1 MEWKVKRA
9 FGGGLSVRKVA
20 LGMVVM
26 IGASLVL
33 SLFHMGSALGL
44 LLPVT
49 LWAFFAWEAVKP
61 ATTLTLDGELLSFG
75 DGGVPPLVLP
85 GVRAWL
91 APAARAGIGT
101 SSGTVLVLHD
111 DTRRVRI
118 LGAQFA
124 PPLGAPLGDP
134 EDHDYHTDAATFGAL
149 LLALEHSPVRIARPD
164 GAAALTVPLTEHFQR
179 ASFRSVLGVI
189 VPTMAVSMALPS
201 VLGGLRIPSATAH
214 TITVGVTLAV
224 FLVGLGVV
232 VVRSARGFA
241 PRRALRL
248 SAQSAQ
254 LIEVGTSRV
263 LAEVP
268 RAALRVTLTHVEVRF
283 TKFPFDHPALRLE
296 GLTDEPLR
304 VGCMEFLGGW
314 AFATPV
320 ESSAPYLVG
329 SAHWLPLLDALGIP
343 RPMT

>member
-26 IGASLVL
+26 IGASSVL
-33 SLFHMGSALGL
+33 SLVHAGSALGL

-61 ATTLTLDGELLSFG
+61 ATTLTLDRERLSFG
-75 DGGVPPLVLP
+75 DGGVPPLVLH

-91 APAARAGIGT
+91 APAARAGLGT
-101 SSGTVLVLHD
+101 STGTVLVLDD

-124 PPLGAPLGDP
+124 PPPGAPLGEP

-149 LLALEHSPVRIARPD
+149 LLALERSPVRIAQP
-164 GAAALTVPLTEHFQR
+164 GAATALTVPLTEHFQR
-179 ASFRSVLGVI
+179 ASLRSVLGVI
-189 VPTMAVSMALPS
+189 VPTAGVSMALPS
-201 VLGGLRIPSATAH
+201 VLGVLRLPSATVH
-214 TITVGVTLAV
+214 TITAGGSLAV

-254 LIEVGTSRV
+254 LVEVGTSRV

-268 RAALRVTLTHVEVRF
+268 RSVLRVTLTHVEVRF
-283 TKFPFDHPALRLE
+283 TEFPFDYPSLRLE
-296 GLTDEPLR
+296 GLTGEPLR
-304 VGCMEFLGGW
+304 VACMEFVGGW

-320 ESSAPYLVG
+320 ESFAPYLVG

-343 RPMT
+343 RPVT

>member
-1 MEWKVKRA
+1 MDFKIKRA
-9 FGGGLSVRKVA
+9 FGGGLSVRTVV
-20 LGMVVM
+20 LGMVAV
-26 IGASLVL
+26 IAVGTVL
-33 SLFHMGSALGL
+33 SVFRVASALGG
-44 LLPVT
+44 LLPVA

-61 ATTLTLDGELLSFG
+61 ATMLRLDQGVLSFG
-75 DGGVPPLVLP
+75 DGGLPPLVLH

-101 SSGTVLVLHD
+101 STGTVLVLDD

-134 EDHDYHTDAATFGAL
+134 EEHDYHTDAATFGAL
-149 LLALEHSPVRIARPD
+149 LLALERSPVRIARPD

-179 ASFRSVLGVI
+179 AGFRSVLAVI
-189 VPTMAVSMALPS
+189 LPTLAVSMVLPS
-201 VLGGLRIPSATAH
+201 ALGQLRLPSATLH
-214 TITVGVTLAV
+214 SINVGVILTV

-248 SAQSAQ
+248 SAQTAQ
-254 LIEVGTSRV
+254 LVEVGTSRV
-263 LAEVP
+263 FAEVP

-283 TKFPFDHPALRLE
+283 TDFPFDYPSLRLE
-296 GLTDEPLR
+296 GLTDDPIR
-304 VGCMEFLGGW
+304 VACMEFVGGW

-320 ESSAPYLVG
+320 EASTPHLVG

-343 RPMT
+343 RPVT